1 MILIIGIFGGVWD
14 LGSDLESSSFFFW
27 VVWRLE
33 CLGSDGG
40 CFLDFFDWFEG
51 FGSDDGGGSFLLV
64 GSLSL
69 GWLGLKGFKLWLF
82 GLYFGYDLF
91 TILVGYDLWLIFVHF
106 IILSIID
113 SHELWLFYVA
123 K

>member
-69 GWLGLKGFKLWLF
+69 GWLGLKGF
-82 GLYFGYDLF
+82 GLKGKFSYFCD
-91 TILVGYDLWLIFVHF
+91 
-106 IILSIID
+106 
-113 SHELWLFYVA
+113 
-123 K
+123 